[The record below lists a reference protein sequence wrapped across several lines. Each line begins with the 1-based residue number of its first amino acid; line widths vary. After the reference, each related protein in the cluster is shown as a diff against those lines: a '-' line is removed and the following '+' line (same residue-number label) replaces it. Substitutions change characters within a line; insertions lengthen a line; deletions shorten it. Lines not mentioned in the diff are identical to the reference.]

1 MRGSYRSSL
10 LRWSIVLN
18 ASLLSLPWS
27 GPCLIGSVHA
37 QEPPPAGSAAP
48 PAVPASD
55 PSSTAALEAR
65 IRLLEQRLQELD
77 QRQRSEQRPTAA
89 EQKPDQKSEQQ
100 PGPQQG
106 PKSGAAPD
114 KTAGKPK
121 LLPIFTLAPGKGI
134 GLALPDGRFSF
145 NLRFRAQVRD
155 TILHQNDKTTN
166 EIGFKTIRLW
176 LTGNLLNPD
185 IKYGIQLAFGAG
197 DFETG
202 SSTPLFDAF
211 IEYTRF
217 RDLQIKAGQFFVPF
231 DRLRTIREFALQL
244 VDRPAVIRELTLDRD
259 VGIAFSSQDLF
270 GTRGILSYHLAV
282 FGGEG
287 RNRFGGAAPGG
298 LYVGRIAVRPFG
310 AFDDDLEGDLERLRR
325 PRLSIGLGGAYNQAT
340 NRQRSTTGNTYTLG
354 TVDYGHA
361 AADLIFKYAGFYLAG
376 EVVYRQA
383 RLPFLEATKDGKTL
397 REWSRSA
404 LGYVIQA
411 SAMLSRQVEVVG
423 RWEQLIP
430 VGNTDPALIQT
441 GKDQNR
447 QVGGGLNLYLNS
459 HLFKVQ
465 ADYFYL
471 FGTQTTGQGHQAR
484 VQLDVSF

>member
-1 MRGSYRSSL
+1 M
-10 LRWSIVLN
+10 
-18 ASLLSLPWS
+18 
-27 GPCLIGSVHA
+27 
-37 QEPPPAGSAAP
+37 
-48 PAVPASD
+48 
-55 PSSTAALEAR
+55 
-65 IRLLEQRLQELD
+65 LEQRLQELD
-77 QRQRSEQRPTAA
+77 QRQRSEQRRAPAELKP
-89 EQKPDQKSEQQ
+89 EQKTDPKNEPK
-100 PGPQQG
+100 PGSQQG
-106 PKSGAAPD
+106 PKPGGAPD
-114 KTAGKPK
+114 KAASKPK
-121 LLPIFTLAPGKGI
+121 LLPLFTLAPGKGI

-145 NLRFRAQVRD
+145 NLRFRAQLRD
-155 TILHQNDKTTN
+155 TILYQNDKTTN

-185 IKYGIQLAFGAG
+185 IKYGIQLAFGFG

-211 IEYTRF
+211 VEYTRF
-217 RDLQIKAGQFFVPF
+217 RDLQIKVGQFFVPF
-231 DRLRTIREFALQL
+231 DRLRTVREFALQL

-259 VGIAFSSQDLF
+259 VGVAFSSQDLF
-270 GTRGILSYHLAV
+270 GTRGILSYQLAV

-298 LYVGRIAVRPFG
+298 LYVGRIAIRPFG
-310 AFDDDLEGDLERLRR
+310 AFDDDTEGDLERRR
-325 PRLSIGLGGAYNQAT
+325 HPGLSIGFAGAYNQAT
-340 NRQRSTTGNTYTLG
+340 NRQRGTTGNTYTLG
-354 TVDYGHA
+354 TFDYGHA

-383 RLPFLEATKDGKTL
+383 RQPFLEGTKDGKTV

-404 LGYVIQA
+404 WGYVIQA

-430 VGNTDPALIQT
+430 IGNTDPALVQT

-447 QVGGGLNLYLNS
+447 QVGGGLNLYLNG

>member
-1 MRGSYRSSL
+1 MFGRV
-10 LRWSIVLN
+10 IVL
-18 ASLLSLPWS
+18 STLLLSL
-27 GPCLIGSVHA
+27 LGSWGACFIRAAHA
-37 QEPPPAGSAAP
+37 K
-48 PAVPASD
+48 
-55 PSSTAALEAR
+55 
-65 IRLLEQRLQELD
+65 EQ
-77 QRQRSEQRPTAA
+77 
-89 EQKPDQKSEQQ
+89 
-100 PGPQQG
+100 
-106 PKSGAAPD
+106 
-114 KTAGKPK
+114 
-121 LLPIFTLAPGKGI
+121 PIFTLTPGKGI

-155 TILHQNDKTTN
+155 TVLHQNDRTTN
-166 EIGFKTIRLW
+166 EIGFKSIRLW
-176 LTGNLLNPD
+176 LTGNLLNPA
-185 IKYGIQLAFGAG
+185 IKYGIQLAFGPG
-197 DFETG
+197 DYEPG
-202 SSTPLFDAF
+202 SSTPLFDAY

-217 RDLQIKAGQFFVPF
+217 RDLQIKAGQFFVPL

-244 VDRPAVIRELTLDRD
+244 VDRPAVIRELTLGRD

-270 GTRGILSYHLAV
+270 GAHGILAYHLAI

-298 LYVGRIAVRPFG
+298 LYVARIAIRPFG
-310 AFDDDLEGDLERLRR
+310 AFDDDTEGDLERR
-325 PRLSIGLGGAYNQAT
+325 PRPGLSIGLGGAYNQAT

-383 RLPFLEATKDGKTL
+383 RQPFLEGVRDGRTV

-404 LGYVIQA
+404 WGYVIQA
-411 SAMLSRQVEVVG
+411 SAMLGRQVEVVG
-423 RWEQLIP
+423 RWEELIP
-430 VGNTDPALIQT
+430 LGNTDPALIQT

-447 QVGGGLNLYLNS
+447 QVGGGLNLYLNG

-471 FGTQTTGQGHQAR
+471 FGTRTTGQGHQAR